1 MTRRRRGREAAEERS
16 RLAYPRVVDAAQRM
30 AMDTMLV
37 MDNMVVD
44 RVAVQ
49 IRSHCLQMSRN

>member
-1 MTRRRRGREAAEERS
+1 MTRRRRAREAAEARS
-16 RLAYPRVVDAAQRM
+16 RLAYPRVVDATQRM

-37 MDNMVVD
+37 MDMMLVD

-49 IRSHCLQMSRN
+49 IRSHYLQMSRN